1 MDKLVLVNEYPYHVR
16 IEGAG
21 EPTWLFFHG
30 FMGSLADYEQVK
42 PAGTRIYLDLLG
54 FGGQT
59 PAVARERFDA
69 TNQALDI
76 VLIRWESTRLI
87 WWVIQWG
94 RVWRWPLPTNF
105 LNASSV
111 CS

>member
-42 PAGTRIYLDLLG
+42 PAGTRI
-54 FGGQT
+54 
-59 PAVARERFDA
+59 
-69 TNQALDI
+69 
-76 VLIRWESTRLI
+76 
-87 WWVIQWG
+87 
-94 RVWRWPLPTNF
+94 
-105 LNASSV
+105 
-111 CS
+111 